1 MLTPYRSLWIIYINH
16 AFCVCTRS
24 SEGCLF
30 PYPDQ
35 FDSIADA
42 KLWIDEMADV
52 ALAA

>member
-1 MLTPYRSLWIIYINH
+1 MLTPYRSLWIIYINY
-16 AFCVCTRS
+16 AFYVCARS

-30 PYPDQ
+30 PYPDR

-42 KLWIDEMADV
+42 KLWIDGRADA